1 MVEPNENI
9 DRTIELS
16 RHLLYCADFG
26 NATCDDRNCRD
37 FYKTVRERANRTI
50 NEAEQER
57 QKQMNRDFPKTG
69 NDQDTA
75 NEGLKAASLRLWQ
88 SAKNIFKK

>member
-26 NATCDDRNCRD
+26 NATCYDRSCRD
-37 FYKTVRERANRTI
+37 FYRTVRERANRTI

-57 QKQMNRDFPKTG
+57 RNQMNRDFPKTG
-69 NDQDTA
+69 NDQGNA
-75 NEGLKAASLRLWQ
+75 NEGLKAATWRLWQ
-88 SAKNIFKK
+88 SAKKYL